1 MPTKLT
7 ITKEDLLK
15 SKILEAGWYSA
26 KVRGTTTKPAG
37 TDGSTVYT
45 VEMIVIGGPNQKDG
59 GSPIGVPLYKT
70 YSEKAPGFAVKF
82 FQVLG
87 AKIDPNK
94 ASTEVDFDGTKDR
107 ELKVFVKNDL
117 WKGVMRNVVED
128 FEPLN

>member
-1 MPTKLT
+1 MATKLT

-15 SKILEAGWYSA
+15 SKILEPSWYPV

-45 VEMIVIGGPNQKDG
+45 VEMIVTGGPTQKDG

-87 AKIDPNK
+87 ANIDPNK
-94 ASTEVDFDGTKDR
+94 ASTDVDFDAAKDR
-107 ELKVFVKNDL
+107 ELKAFVKNDL
-117 WKGVMRNVVED
+117 WKGVMRNIVED
-128 FEPLN
+128 FEPLK